1 LILGILG
8 QLKGFLES
16 MDQIISQ
23 FGNISYN
30 FDNSVHTIS
39 VRVKEYNKTLQSSAD
54 TLESAIQG
62 IMVQYNDLELQE
74 NIFIENKKKLEEMNR
89 GDPLKFEIGAM
100 ESQESYP
107 SIDTMEGK
115 LIFTSTG
122 YTVESKIDSWDKRE
136 LERKLYQKMLA
147 KMS

>member
-1 LILGILG
+1 
-8 QLKGFLES
+8 

-54 TLESAIQG
+54 TLESALQG

-74 NIFIENKKKLEEMNR
+74 NIFLENKKKLEEMNR
-89 GDPLKFEIGAM
+89 GDPLKFEIGSM

-122 YTVESKIDSWDKRE
+122 YTVESKIDSWDKSE

>member
-1 LILGILG
+1 
-8 QLKGFLES
+8 

-30 FDNSVHTIS
+30 FENSVHTIS

-74 NIFIENKKKLEEMNR
+74 NIFLENKKKLEKMNR

-122 YTVESKIDSWDKRE
+122 YTVESMINSWDKRE
-136 LERKLYQKMLA
+136 LERKLYQKMMA
-147 KMS
+147 KMLPI